1 MSEPHPPQAGHEIQ
15 DVNVNAI
22 FSLAGLSIVL
32 GVAVGLGV
40 WLLFRDMHER
50 QLERM
55 PRPSPLAMEQ
65 RGQLPPQ
72 PQLEGIERMK
82 SPWRTPLRQESQ
94 APISYEWVDR
104 QGQIVRIPMDRAMV
118 IIVDKKLIPSKSATS
133 IENLNNPYAAL
144 PSPANSGRPARSEH
158 P

>member
-15 DVNVNAI
+15 DVNINAI

-32 GVAVGLGV
+32 GGAIGLGV
-40 WLLFRDMHER
+40 WWLFRDMHER

-55 PRPSPLAMEQ
+55 PMPSPLAMEQ

-82 SPWRTPLRQESQ
+82 SPWATPLRQESQ
-94 APISYEWVDR
+94 APRTFGWVDR
-104 QGQIVRIPMDRAMV
+104 QAQIVRIPVDRAMA
-118 IIVDKKLIPSKSATS
+118 IIVDKKLIPSKSASS

-144 PSPANSGRPARSEH
+144 PSPANSGRPAPKEQ